1 MVCACERVSVHSA
14 CAKTVTAFKSG
25 APTSHTKGPLDRLL
39 ALLALEPTS
48 LT

>member
-1 MVCACERVSVHSA
+1 MVCACECVSMHSA
-14 CAKTVTAFKSG
+14 CARMVTAFKSG
-25 APTSHTKGPLDRLL
+25 APTSHTEGPLDGLL